1 MKKSILAIAMLAY
14 GVGAMAQ
21 SIGVTDVDSYVAGEP
36 SASLLKANA
45 TVTNNSSA
53 AMDVMVRFEEVTAI
67 PSGAGHYFCW
77 TVCYSEGSINDGFE
91 TPAVHAITIDP
102 GQSVT
107 NFFSDYVPHGTV
119 GVVTF
124 RYTFFDKDNP
134 SDATPIEITFDTQN
148 VGIEDVFASDDSG
161 VSESFPNPAVDEAK
175 INYSVKP
182 GAENAELVIYNMLGS
197 KVKVMP
203 LTEEQGTLR
212 MNVSSLPAGLYFY
225 SMVLDNQEV
234 ATKKML
240 VTK

>member
-1 MKKSILAIAMLAY
+1 MKKTILALAISLI
-14 GVGAMAQ
+14 GTSAFAQ
-21 SIGVTDVDSYVAGEP
+21 SIGVTNADTYVTGEP

-45 TVTNNSSA
+45 TVTNNGTTPI
-53 AMDVMVRFEEVTAI
+53 DVMVRFEEVTTI

-91 TPAVHAITIDP
+91 TPAAHAITIDP

-107 NFFSDYVPHGTV
+107 NFYSDYIPHGTV
-119 GVVTF
+119 GTTTF
-124 RYTFFDKDNP
+124 RYTFYDKDNP

-225 SMVLDNQEV
+225 SMMVDNQEV